1 MLTGLAMYADLQDPT
16 NTRELAMARIRSVVP
31 PALDAD
37 RRRQPRQGKL
47 PVQLRQAAA
56 QQPPDNQQHHQQKPQ
71 YNPKRTQQP
80 TQHRPTPGSGSVA
93 IVDSL

>member
-1 MLTGLAMYADLQDPT
+1 
-16 NTRELAMARIRSVVP
+16 
-31 PALDAD
+31 AD
-37 RRRQPRQGKL
+37 RCRQPRQRQL

-56 QQPPDNQQHHQQKPQ
+56 QQPPDDQQQDQQQPQ